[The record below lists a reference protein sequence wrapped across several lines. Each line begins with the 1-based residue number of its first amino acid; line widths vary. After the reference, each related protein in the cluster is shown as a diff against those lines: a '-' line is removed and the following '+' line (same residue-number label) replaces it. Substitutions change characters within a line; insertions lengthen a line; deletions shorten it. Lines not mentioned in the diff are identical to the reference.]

1 MPTGDFSGA
10 AAILAEVTDI
20 ARSVF
25 EDPQLELTPETTSDD
40 VPAWDSMNHI
50 TLVVEIE
57 TRFDIQFA
65 MAEIEELKSVG
76 ELVQAIET
84 KLSLVHA

>member
-1 MPTGDFSGA
+1 
-10 AAILAEVTDI
+10 
-20 ARSVF
+20 
-25 EDPQLELTPETTSDD
+25 
-40 VPAWDSMNHI
+40 
-50 TLVVEIE
+50 VEIE

-76 ELVQAIET
+76 ELIQAIET